1 MICFASRASR
11 AFGMRSAAVERKGR
25 PILNHEISA
34 VYPLLLK
41 SNAIRPP
48 RVRVRVR
55 VKFGAK
61 ARARARARVRL
72 HQQFTINSGLSCTGE
87 PHL

>member
-11 AFGMRSAAVERKGR
+11 AYGVRSAAVERKGR
-25 PILNHEISA
+25 PILNHEIST

-55 VKFGAK
+55 VRVKV
-61 ARARARARVRL
+61 RARVR
-72 HQQFTINSGLSCTGE
+72 G
-87 PHL
+87 

>member
-1 MICFASRASR
+1 MC
-11 AFGMRSAAVERKGR
+11 RS
-25 PILNHEISA
+25 ILNHEIST

-55 VKFGAK
+55 VR
-61 ARARARARVRL
+61 ARARARAGARDRDRARVRARL
-72 HQQFTINSGLSCTGE
+72 HQQFTINSGLLCTRE